1 MDLDKLEHD
10 IKDQKQMKKILEKH
24 FKELVSVDDF
34 ANFICELRARA
45 WYWQEEDHAN
55 PEMAKFYSKIWQS
68 LFAKASQYLT
78 VSEYMDFYYAVDPN
92 P

>member
-1 MDLDKLEHD
+1 MDFTKLEQEV
-10 IKDQKQMKKILEKH
+10 KDNKQKKKIIDKH

-34 ANFICELRARA
+34 ADFVCSLRARA
-45 WYWQEEDHAN
+45 WYWQEEDHTDV
-55 PEMAKFYSKIWQS
+55 ELAKFYNKTWQN